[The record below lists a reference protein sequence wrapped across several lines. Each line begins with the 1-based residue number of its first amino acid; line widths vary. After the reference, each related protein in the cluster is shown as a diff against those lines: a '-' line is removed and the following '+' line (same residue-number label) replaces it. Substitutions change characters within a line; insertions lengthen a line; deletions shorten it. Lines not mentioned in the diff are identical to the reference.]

1 LSATITRGNDDMS
14 FGAMSSEPWKPLPDD
29 QLSWFRADQKL
40 FLLPRPL
47 DYSLEIY
54 AMVFGL
60 TYALESVEFPL
71 YAVRSRLDRG
81 RVYLAAVPSA
91 VAENNLEQRLANIH
105 DQSIRYTRNIQ
116 RAWEQQIKPE
126 VERYNRW
133 FEDAA
138 SFTGTG
144 TEFSELLRKL
154 RRARGNQW
162 FVAIRG
168 TIVPTLL
175 LQQKAGDQG
184 APIVETAGKLT
195 KDALQW
201 VAQGGGELV
210 AAVLRNVGQRLV
222 EDNVID
228 QAEDVF
234 WLEWLDVREL
244 LQSAADRRPLVAQR
258 KREIGE
264 NISVMMPD
272 TLGPA
277 LPADAPRTYLLK
289 EVLQLLD

>member
-1 LSATITRGNDDMS
+1 MS
-14 FGAMSSEPWKPLPDD
+14 FGAMSSEAWTPLPDD

-47 DYSLEIY
+47 DYSLEIH
-54 AMVFGL
+54 AVVFGL

-71 YAVRSRLDRG
+71 YAVRSRLING
-81 RVYLAAVPSA
+81 RTYLAAVPSA
-91 VAENNLEQRLANIH
+91 MAENNLAQRLANIH

-133 FEDAA
+133 FDEAA
-138 SFTGTG
+138 SFIGTAN
-144 TEFSELLRKL
+144 EFGELLRQL

-162 FVAIRG
+162 FAAIRG

-175 LQQKAGDQG
+175 LRQRAEDRG
-184 APIVETAGKLT
+184 APFVESAGKLA
-195 KDALQW
+195 KEALQL
-201 VAQGGGELV
+201 VAQGGGERV

-234 WLEWLDVREL
+234 WLEWLEAREL

-258 KREIGE
+258 QREVGE

-277 LPADAPRTYLLK
+277 LPADAPRMYLLK
-289 EVLQLLD
+289 EVLQMLDQ

>member
-1 LSATITRGNDDMS
+1 MS
-14 FGAMSSEPWKPLPDD
+14 FGARSSEPWKPLPDD
-29 QLSWFRADQKL
+29 QLSWVRADQKL

-47 DYSLEIY
+47 DYTLEIQ
-54 AMVFGL
+54 AVVFGL

-71 YAVRSRLDRG
+71 YAVRSRLLNG

-91 VAENNLEQRLANIH
+91 MAENNLQRRLANIH

-126 VERYNRW
+126 VERYNRG

-138 SFTGTG
+138 SGTGTG
-144 TEFSELLRKL
+144 SECSELLRKV

-162 FVAIRG
+162 FAVIRG

-175 LQQKAGDQG
+175 LEQKAGDQR
-184 APIVETAGKLT
+184 APIVESAGKLA
-195 KDALQW
+195 KEALQW
-201 VAQGGGELV
+201 VAQRGGELV

-234 WLEWLDVREL
+234 WLEWLEAREL
-244 LQSAADRRPLVAQR
+244 LQAPADRRPLVAQR

-277 LPADAPRTYLLK
+277 LPADAPRMYLLK

>member
-1 LSATITRGNDDMS
+1 MS
-14 FGAMSSEPWKPLPDD
+14 FGATSSEPWKPLPDD

-40 FLLPRPL
+40 FLMPRPL
-47 DYSLEIY
+47 DYSVEIH
-54 AMVFGL
+54 AVVFGL

-71 YAVRSRLDRG
+71 YAVRSRLING
-81 RVYLAAVPSA
+81 RTYLAAVPSA
-91 VAENNLEQRLANIH
+91 MAENNLERRLANIH

-133 FEDAA
+133 LDETAR
-138 SFTGTG
+138 FTGTG
-144 TEFSELLRKL
+144 SEFSDLLRKL

-162 FVAIRG
+162 FATIRG

-175 LQQKAGDQG
+175 LQQKAGDQD
-184 APIVETAGKLT
+184 APIVECAGKLT
-195 KDALQW
+195 KDALQL

-228 QAEDVF
+228 QAEDIF
-234 WLEWLDVREL
+234 WLEWLEAREL
-244 LQSAADRRPLVAQR
+244 LRSAADRRPLVAQR
-258 KREIGE
+258 KREIRE

-277 LPADAPRTYLLK
+277 LPADEPRMYLLK
-289 EVLQLLD
+289 EVLQLLDQ

>member
-1 LSATITRGNDDMS
+1 MS
-14 FGAMSSEPWKPLPDD
+14 FGAMSSEAWTPLPDD

-47 DYSLEIY
+47 DYSLEIH
-54 AMVFGL
+54 AVVFGL

-71 YAVRSRLDRG
+71 YAVRSRLING
-81 RVYLAAVPSA
+81 RTYLAAVPSA
-91 VAENNLEQRLANIH
+91 MAENNLAQRLANIH

-133 FEDAA
+133 FDEAA
-138 SFTGTG
+138 SFIGTAN
-144 TEFSELLRKL
+144 EFGELLRQL

-162 FVAIRG
+162 FAAIRG

-175 LQQKAGDQG
+175 LRQKAGDRG
-184 APIVETAGKLT
+184 APIVESAGKLT
-195 KDALQW
+195 KEALQL
-201 VAQGGGELV
+201 VAQGGGERV

-234 WLEWLDVREL
+234 WLEWLEAREL

-258 KREIGE
+258 QREVGE

-277 LPADAPRTYLLK
+277 LPADAPRMYLLK
-289 EVLQLLD
+289 EVLQMLDQ

>member
-1 LSATITRGNDDMS
+1 MS
-14 FGAMSSEPWKPLPDD
+14 FGAMSSEPWQPPPDD

-47 DYSLEIY
+47 DYSLEIH
-54 AMVFGL
+54 AVVFGL

-71 YAVRSRLDRG
+71 YAVRSRLVNG
-81 RVYLAAVPSA
+81 RTYLAAVPSA
-91 VAENNLEQRLANIH
+91 MAENNLAQRLANIH

-133 FEDAA
+133 FDEAA
-138 SFTGTG
+138 SFIGTAS
-144 TEFSELLRKL
+144 EFGELLRKV

-162 FVAIRG
+162 FAAIRG

-175 LQQKAGDQG
+175 LRQKALDQG
-184 APIVETAGKLT
+184 APIVESAGKLT
-195 KDALQW
+195 KEALEL
-201 VAQGGGELV
+201 VAQSGGELV
-210 AAVLRNVGQRLV
+210 ANVLKNVGQRLV

-234 WLEWLDVREL
+234 WLDWLEAREF
-244 LQSAADRRPLVAQR
+244 LQSAAGRRPLVAQR

-277 LPADAPRTYLLK
+277 LPADAPRMYLLK
-289 EVLQLLD
+289 EVLQLLDR